1 MQYVS
6 LLLDSEWK
14 INDDVMMDIFFLL
27 DQQLPQSLS
36 AAALALVFSSVS
48 FAVDGLL
55 TKPELI
61 TSDCYLSLSITQ

>member
-6 LLLDSEWK
+6 SLLDSEWK

-27 DQQLPQSLS
+27 DQQLPQSIS
-36 AAALALVFSSVS
+36 AAALPLLFSSVS
-48 FAVDGLL
+48 FAIDGLL

>member
-6 LLLDSEWK
+6 SLLDTEWK
-14 INDDVMMDIFFLL
+14 INENMVMDIYFVLN
-27 DQQLPQSLS
+27 QQLPQSIS
-36 AAALALVFSSVS
+36 AAALPLLFSSVS
-48 FAVDGLL
+48 FALDGLL

>member
-14 INDDVMMDIFFLL
+14 INDDVVMDIFFLL

-48 FAVDGLL
+48 FAIDGLL

>member
-48 FAVDGLL
+48 FAIDGLL

>member
-14 INDDVMMDIFFLL
+14 INDDVVMDIFFLL

>member
-1 MQYVS
+1 
-6 LLLDSEWK
+6 
-14 INDDVMMDIFFLL
+14 MMDIYLFLN
-27 DQQLPQSLS
+27 QQLPQSIS
-36 AAALALVFSSVS
+36 DAALALVFSSVS